1 MNEELEGDM
10 RSREVSFLF
19 VIIYFVKME
28 DIKPCMYAVG
38 NDPVVGVQI

>member
-10 RSREVSFLF
+10 RSREESF
-19 VIIYFVKME
+19 IIYFVKME